1 MIKKTS
7 KIQEY
12 KKFKKIALEWWK
24 PKGKFK
30 ILHEILPIRIE
41 YIKSNIKKKS
51 IENLDILDLGCGGGL
66 TCEPLAK
73 LKAKVTGVDFIKEN
87 IEVAKNHAKL
97 SNLEINYMIQDLDK
111 INIKTKYD
119 VILILEVIEHLDDW
133 EKLILNIKKNLKPKG
148 KIIISTINKNYL
160 SKIFAIYVA
169 ENILKWIP
177 KNTHDYQKLV
187 NPKNLKEFL
196 MKNGFAIENVTGMN
210 FNPLANK
217 WKLSKKNFSIN
228 YFCTATLN

>member
-12 KKFKKIALEWWK
+12 KNFEKIATEWWK

-30 ILHEILPIRIE
+30 ILHEILPTRIE
-41 YIKSNIKKKS
+41 YIKSNLKNKN
-51 IENLDILDLGCGGGL
+51 IEKLEILDLGCGGGL
-66 TCEPLAK
+66 TCEPLAR
-73 LKAKVTGVDFIKEN
+73 LKAKVTGIDFVKEN

-97 SNLEINYMIQDLDK
+97 SNLKINYITQDLDK
-111 INIKTKYD
+111 LNIKNKYD

-133 EKLILNIKKNLKPKG
+133 GKLILNIKKNLKPKG

-169 ENILKWIP
+169 ENILKCIIAYNTVDCTIF
-177 KNTHDYQKLV
+177 KNQTTQK
-187 NPKNLKEFL
+187 
-196 MKNGFAIENVTGMN
+196 
-210 FNPLANK
+210 
-217 WKLSKKNFSIN
+217 
-228 YFCTATLN
+228 